1 MSTGNNNQPSQGNT
15 TAITASTTTAS
26 GNTLLSNDDPEKLL
40 NEWLGELKTI
50 IGVSGGFKGNGGH
63 LLTAIIL
70 LQFQDL
76 DTKAAATESPNK
88 TGIQARNRRN
98 RSSEFNRFSM
108 ANLEDTHETELD
120 AILGELSLLEMTKS
134 TTTTTTA
141 AAKAPPR
148 SAQRG
153 GQEILSPPTPVVD
166 NRPNVMPPNQTMH
179 HQRSNS
185 IVSTSATS
193 TISSLS
199 TDVPSTGGGYAES
212 SSSGVSSS
220 REPRTES
227 PDNDSAFSDT
237 VSLLSTDTSSTSS
250 GLTNGQFHNKSQ
262 AGPGSHLCRGLNL
275 QEFDNQK
282 AAKIH
287 LALQKLEQASV
298 RRLFV
303 KAFTAD
309 GASKSLLVDETMSSG
324 HVTRLLADKN
334 HVHMDSR
341 WALVEQLPEIQ
352 MERLYEDHE
361 LLVDKLMMWDRDSK
375 NRILFVERSEKAMLF
390 LRPELFLPDNGVAVM
405 PKDMDECNR

>member
-1 MSTGNNNQPSQGNT
+1 
-15 TAITASTTTAS
+15 
-26 GNTLLSNDDPEKLL
+26 
-40 NEWLGELKTI
+40 
-50 IGVSGGFKGNGGH
+50 
-63 LLTAIIL
+63 
-70 LQFQDL
+70 
-76 DTKAAATESPNK
+76 
-88 TGIQARNRRN
+88 
-98 RSSEFNRFSM
+98 M

-120 AILGELSLLEMTKS
+120 AILGELSLLEMDKNNTIS
-134 TTTTTTA
+134 NNT
-141 AAKAPPR
+141 R
-148 SAQRG
+148 NGQR
-153 GQEILSPPTPVVD
+153 IMSPPVTKNTGPQNSSCPVPDPIV
-166 NRPNVMPPNQTMH
+166 NPPAPTHNTH
-179 HQRSNS
+179 HRSNS

-199 TDVPSTGGGYAES
+199 TDVPSTTGGYAE

-250 GLTNGQFHNKSQ
+250 GLTNGQFHNKT
-262 AGPGSHLCRGLNL
+262 GLPGSAHLLRGGLNL
-275 QEFDNQK
+275 NEFDNQK

-334 HVHMDSR
+334 HVHMDPR

-375 NRILFVERSEKAMLF
+375 NRILFVERPEKVMLF
-390 LRPELFLPDNGVAVM
+390 LRPERFLPENGMTAQ

>member
-1 MSTGNNNQPSQGNT
+1 
-15 TAITASTTTAS
+15 
-26 GNTLLSNDDPEKLL
+26 
-40 NEWLGELKTI
+40 
-50 IGVSGGFKGNGGH
+50 
-63 LLTAIIL
+63 
-70 LQFQDL
+70 
-76 DTKAAATESPNK
+76 
-88 TGIQARNRRN
+88 
-98 RSSEFNRFSM
+98 M

-120 AILGELSLLEMTKS
+120 AILGELNMLEMD
-134 TTTTTTA
+134 
-141 AAKAPPR
+141 KALVSLGGLSCR
-148 SAQRG
+148 TNGQRNTVSQQPQQPQQTNGAG
-153 GQEILSPPTPVVD
+153 GVAGESPVV
-166 NRPNVMPPNQTMH
+166 NQNMH
-179 HQRSNS
+179 HNRSNS

-199 TDVPSTGGGYAES
+199 TEVPSTAGGYAES

-250 GLTNGQFHNKSQ
+250 GLTNGQFHNSKVVAS
-262 AGPGSHLCRGLNL
+262 AAGSHLCRGLNL

-303 KAFTAD
+303 KAFTSD
-309 GASKSLLVDETMSSG
+309 GASKSLLVDETMTSG
-324 HVTRLLADKN
+324 HVTRLLSDKN
-334 HVHMDSR
+334 HVRMDPR

-375 NRILFVERSEKAMLF
+375 NRILFVERTEKVMLF
-390 LRPELFLPDNGVAVM
+390 LRPELFLQENSGVSVS

>member
-1 MSTGNNNQPSQGNT
+1 
-15 TAITASTTTAS
+15 
-26 GNTLLSNDDPEKLL
+26 
-40 NEWLGELKTI
+40 
-50 IGVSGGFKGNGGH
+50 
-63 LLTAIIL
+63 
-70 LQFQDL
+70 
-76 DTKAAATESPNK
+76 
-88 TGIQARNRRN
+88 
-98 RSSEFNRFSM
+98 M

-120 AILGELSLLEMTKS
+120 AILGELNMLEMNKTA
-134 TTTTTTA
+134 TTTTA
-141 AAKAPPR
+141 VATKAP
-148 SAQRG
+148 ANNGQRG
-153 GQEILSPPTPVVD
+153 IGQEILSPPPQPSAVVD
-166 NRPNVMPPNQTMH
+166 GRSNVIPSNQTMH
-179 HQRSNS
+179 HHRSNS

-193 TISSLS
+193 TIS
-199 TDVPSTGGGYAES
+199 DVPSSTAGGYAES

-262 AGPGSHLCRGLNL
+262 AVGPGNHLCRGLNL

-375 NRILFVERSEKAMLF
+375 NRILFVERSERAMLF
-390 LRPELFLPDNGVAVM
+390 LRPELFLPDNGVSRM

>member
-1 MSTGNNNQPSQGNT
+1 
-15 TAITASTTTAS
+15 
-26 GNTLLSNDDPEKLL
+26 
-40 NEWLGELKTI
+40 
-50 IGVSGGFKGNGGH
+50 
-63 LLTAIIL
+63 
-70 LQFQDL
+70 
-76 DTKAAATESPNK
+76 
-88 TGIQARNRRN
+88 
-98 RSSEFNRFSM
+98 M

-120 AILGELSLLEMTKS
+120 AILGELSMLEMDKA
-134 TTTTTTA
+134 TA
-141 AAKAPPR
+141 TNGAKNGQRQEVVSSPPQAPPQ
-148 SAQRG
+148 ATVETG
-153 GQEILSPPTPVVD
+153 A
-166 NRPNVMPPNQTMH
+166 H
-179 HQRSNS
+179 HTHHRSNS
-185 IVSTSATS
+185 IVSSSATS

-199 TDVPSTGGGYAES
+199 ADTQGGYAES
-212 SSSGVSSS
+212 NGGGSVSGGS

-250 GLTNGQFHNKSQ
+250 GLTNGQFMKPPN
-262 AGPGSHLCRGLNL
+262 SHLCRGLNL

-334 HVHMDSR
+334 HVHMDPR

-375 NRILFVERSEKAMLF
+375 NRILFVERPEKVLF
-390 LRPELFLPDNGVAVM
+390 FARPELFLTEHGMA

>member
-1 MSTGNNNQPSQGNT
+1 
-15 TAITASTTTAS
+15 
-26 GNTLLSNDDPEKLL
+26 
-40 NEWLGELKTI
+40 
-50 IGVSGGFKGNGGH
+50 
-63 LLTAIIL
+63 
-70 LQFQDL
+70 
-76 DTKAAATESPNK
+76 
-88 TGIQARNRRN
+88 
-98 RSSEFNRFSM
+98 M

-120 AILGELSLLEMTKS
+120 AILGELSLLEMDKTGTKNNTVAVS
-134 TTTTTTA
+134 IA
-141 AAKAPPR
+141 APQAAETIPLVNKCA
-148 SAQRG
+148 
-153 GQEILSPPTPVVD
+153 
-166 NRPNVMPPNQTMH
+166 H
-179 HQRSNS
+179 HRSNS
-185 IVSTSATS
+185 IVSTSDAS

-199 TDVPSTGGGYAES
+199 ADIQGGGVGYADS
-212 SSSGVSSS
+212 SIGGSCGSGGGT

-250 GLTNGQFHNKSQ
+250 GLTNGQFLKT
-262 AGPGSHLCRGLNL
+262 SHLCRGLNL
-275 QEFDNQK
+275 QDFDNQK

-324 HVTRLLADKN
+324 HVTRLLSDKN
-334 HVHMDSR
+334 HVRMDPR

-375 NRILFVERSEKAMLF
+375 NRILFVERPEKVLF
-390 LRPELFLPDNGVAVM
+390 FARPELFLADHGMTIA
-405 PKDMDECNR
+405 PKDLDECNR

>member
-1 MSTGNNNQPSQGNT
+1 
-15 TAITASTTTAS
+15 
-26 GNTLLSNDDPEKLL
+26 
-40 NEWLGELKTI
+40 
-50 IGVSGGFKGNGGH
+50 
-63 LLTAIIL
+63 
-70 LQFQDL
+70 
-76 DTKAAATESPNK
+76 
-88 TGIQARNRRN
+88 
-98 RSSEFNRFSM
+98 M

-120 AILGELSLLEMTKS
+120 AILGELSLLEMDKTKGINS
-134 TTTTTTA
+134 VTMNNRNGQRIMSPPA
-141 AAKAPPR
+141 AATTPVTTVDP
-148 SAQRG
+148 
-153 GQEILSPPTPVVD
+153 SPPVV
-166 NRPNVMPPNQTMH
+166 QTHNH
-179 HQRSNS
+179 HHHRSNS

-199 TDVPSTGGGYAES
+199 TDVPSTAGGYAES
-212 SSSGVSSS
+212 SSGVSST

-250 GLTNGQFHNKSQ
+250 GLTNGQFHNKTT
-262 AGPGSHLCRGLNL
+262 ALLPGSHLLRAGGLNL

-334 HVHMDSR
+334 HVHMDPR

-375 NRILFVERSEKAMLF
+375 NRILFVERQEKVMLF
-390 LRPELFLPDNGVAVM
+390 MRPEKYLAELGMTAQ